1 MSVITVA
8 DAVTIADAYIEQT
21 LLADPTINLHAPG
34 GVWNEVAEQGTT
46 GRIIRYVFLR
56 GASAR
61 QAGYFGIGATL
72 NNELVF
78 EVLTYLV
85 TMVGEDDRFE
95 DLRVG
100 AGRLKELLHR
110 TEGTS
115 INEASITLGTVLWSR
130 YLAPHKERV
139 PVDDKWF
146 PELGSVFEIAV
157 QPPVV

>member
-1 MSVITVA
+1 MPITVA
-8 DAVTIADAYIEQT
+8 DTITIADAYIEDT
-21 LLADPTINLHAPG
+21 LSADVTINAEAPG

-56 GASAR
+56 GGSAR

-100 AGRLKELLHR
+100 ASRIKELLHR
-110 TEGTS
+110 TRGPAV
-115 INEASITLGTVLWSR
+115 NDASVTLGTVLWSR

-139 PVDDKWF
+139 PVDDRF
-146 PELGSVFEIAV
+146 YPELGIVVEIAV